1 MKVVDFK
8 KKEVEERLASD
19 LFTEFVTIAKE
30 TEVVYGAEAEA
41 VIIYLTPDGMAIAS
55 LSGDADST
63 NMLMDMAKATLVNS
77 QLRGDYDGTTH

>member
-30 TEVVYGAEAEA
+30 TEVMYGAEAEA
-41 VIIYLTPDGMAIAS
+41 VILYLTPDGMAISS

-63 NMLMDMAKATLVNS
+63 NMLIDMAKVVLVNS
-77 QLRGDYDGTTH
+77 QLQGDYDGTTH